1 MPISIKNAETEEL
14 ARELAKETGETITE
28 VIKRSLKDRLQRV
41 RGWRH
46 AKGLPEQVEDILE
59 RIDALPT
66 LDKRAEDEILGYDQE
81 GIPASLS
88 KDVTSGGD

>member
-28 VIKRSLKDRLQRV
+28 VIKKSLQDRLQRV
-41 RGWRH
+41 RGRRH
-46 AKGLPEQVEDILE
+46 ARGLPEQVEDILQ

-66 LDKRAEDEILGYDQE
+66 LDKRTEDEILGYDQD
-81 GIPASLS
+81 GIPGSLT
-88 KDVTSGGD
+88 KDGNSSGH